1 MFKNPRETRLLPLN
15 TLGLPHLQSY
25 LSHYISCTF
34 SEALWVGG
42 ELPKHQW
49 APYASVGATFSFTMR
64 SELLLMVVYQR
75 QEIPLVWSDGHR
87 RVKLS
92 QSCLSSKTPR
102 LVSPLLEHSANP

>member
-15 TLGLPHLQSY
+15 ILGLPHLQSY
-25 LSHYISCTF
+25 LSHCISRKF

-49 APYASVGATFSFTMR
+49 VPYASVGVTFSFTMR

-75 QEIPLVWSDGHR
+75 QEIPLVWSDGLR

-92 QSCLSSKTPR
+92 QTVMPQLKDTQACFSSSGT
-102 LVSPLLEHSANP
+102 LC